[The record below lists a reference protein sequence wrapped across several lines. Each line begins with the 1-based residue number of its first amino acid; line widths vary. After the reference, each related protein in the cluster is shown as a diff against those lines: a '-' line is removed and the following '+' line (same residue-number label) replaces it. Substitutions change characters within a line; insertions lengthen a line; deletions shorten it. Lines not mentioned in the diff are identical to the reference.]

1 MVKKDDKK
9 IIEEVLSGDPDA
21 FGILVERYQKPI
33 FRMIFKMTGSSVEAE
48 ELTQNVFV
56 KVYSNLTQFNPK
68 YKFFSW
74 LYRIALNEALNY
86 LKSRKK
92 ISAINVNTSVT
103 QENPEV
109 ILQKKERK
117 EALQLSIME
126 LKPMERKLIVLKY
139 YEEMTYEEISNV
151 TGLSVKKVK
160 SRLFTGRK
168 RLKDLVE
175 KKL

>member
-1 MVKKDDKK
+1 MVEKDDKK
-9 IIEEVLSGDPDA
+9 IIEEVLSGDLDA
-21 FGILVERYQKPI
+21 FGILIERYQQSI
-33 FRMIFKMTGSSVEAE
+33 FRMILRMTGNSAEAE
-48 ELTQNVFV
+48 ELTQSVFV

-86 LKSRKK
+86 LKSRKN

-103 QENPEV
+103 HENPEV
-109 ILQKKERK
+109 IFHKKERK
-117 EALQLSIME
+117 EALEQAIME
-126 LKPMERKLIVLKY
+126 LNPMERTLIVLKY
-139 YEEMTYEEISNV
+139 YQEMSYKEISNV

-168 RLKDLVE
+168 KLKELVDN
-175 KKL
+175 KL

>member
-9 IIEEVLSGDPDA
+9 IIEEVLSGDLDA
-21 FGILVERYQKPI
+21 FGILIERYQQSI

-48 ELTQNVFV
+48 ELTQSVFV

-74 LYRIALNEALNY
+74 LYRIALNESLNY
-86 LKSRKK
+86 LKSRKN
-92 ISAINVNTSVT
+92 ISVVNVNTSVT
-103 QENPEV
+103 HENPEV
-109 ILQKKERK
+109 ILHKKERK
-117 EALQLSIME
+117 EALQKAILE
-126 LKPMERKLIVLKY
+126 LNTMERTLIVLKY
-139 YEEMTYEEISNV
+139 YEEMTYKEISNV

-168 RLKDLVE
+168 RLKELVDN
-175 KKL
+175 KL